1 MKKILLT
8 TAMLV
13 CLTTLS
19 KAQQGRVG
27 INTSAPDA
35 TLDIVA
41 NTADN
46 TKPDGLLVPRMS
58 RSQLTA
64 KDAAY
69 VAAQNGTIVFVNTL
83 DGSAA
88 GKVVNVTATGY
99 YYYDAPNSQWK
110 GLGNGTAATP
120 FIVTNEITDS
130 YTVLPGDDY
139 IRLRVSTSGRTLTL
153 PTTGIDVGKKVYVS
167 NAGLSNMNINPAP
180 RNTSTSQVQAG
191 ASGILLYLGAGE
203 WDWVT
208 GF

>member
-1 MKKILLT
+1 MKKILFT

-13 CLTTLS
+13 CFTALS

-110 GLGNGTAATP
+110 GLGSGNVATT
-120 FIVTNEITDS
+120 FNVTPEITAD
-130 YTVLPGDDY
+130 YTVLATDDY
-139 IRLRVSTSGRTLTL
+139 ITLKVSTSGHKLFL

-167 NAGLSNMNINPAP
+167 NAGLSNIDINPAP
-180 RNTSTSQVQAG
+180 RNTSTTQVQAG
-191 ASGILLYLGAGE
+191 SSGILLYLGGGL